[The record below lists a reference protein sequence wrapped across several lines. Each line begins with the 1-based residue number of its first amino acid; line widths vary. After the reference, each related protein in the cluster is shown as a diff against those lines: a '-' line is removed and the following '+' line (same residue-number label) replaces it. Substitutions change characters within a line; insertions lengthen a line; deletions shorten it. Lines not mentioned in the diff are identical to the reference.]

1 MTTTS
6 TVLTAVTTTKETP
19 MLALGKLLELT
30 LTDHEPAEKTQ
41 VTTRGVRLR
50 WLGEGALE
58 VRPPEGEDCGL
69 DLLLSAGIHGNE
81 TAPIE
86 LLEKLLHGVANGEI
100 RPRARVLF
108 LFGNPPAIRKG
119 ERFIEQDINRLF
131 NGRHE
136 LSSGFEAL
144 RAAELEQFAR
154 VFFSKPERTRLH
166 YDLHTAIRGSKIEQF
181 ALYPY
186 KEGRKHSRRELARL
200 AAAGMQAVLLQSKSS
215 ITFSAFTYEQLDAE
229 AFTLELGKAR
239 PFGQNEQ
246 VNLDRLET
254 RLRQIIEGNEPPT
267 DDTLDGLQLFSVARE
282 IIKHSD
288 SFNLH
293 LPTDIENFSEL
304 AKGYLLAE
312 DLAEMRWVVE
322 EEGARIIFPN
332 PKVRNGLRAGI
343 LIVPSSAQELA

>member
-1 MTTTS
+1 
-6 TVLTAVTTTKETP
+6 
-19 MLALGKLLELT
+19 MLALGKLLDLT
-30 LTDHEPAEKTQ
+30 LADHEPAEKTQ
-41 VTTRGVRLR
+41 VTVGGVRLR

-58 VRPPEGEDCGL
+58 VRPPEGKDTGL

-86 LLEKLLHGVANGEI
+86 LLDELLHGVARGEI
-100 RPRARVLF
+100 KPRARVLF
-108 LFGNPPAIRKG
+108 LFGNPEAIRKG
-119 ERFIEQDINRLF
+119 ERFVEQDINRLF

-136 LSSGFEAL
+136 LSSGAEAL

-154 VFFSKPERTRLH
+154 VFFSLPGRTRLH

-186 KEGRKHSRRELARL
+186 KEGRQHSRRELARL
-200 AAAGMQAVLLQSKSS
+200 RAAGMEAVLLQSKSS
-215 ITFSAFTYEQLDAE
+215 ITFSAFTYEQLEAE

-239 PFGQNEQ
+239 PFGQNQQ
-246 VNLDRLET
+246 VNLDHLQARLV
-254 RLRQIIEGNEPPT
+254 QIIEGTEPEG
-267 DDTLDGLQLFSVARE
+267 DDNLDGLQLFSVARE

-288 SFNLH
+288 SFHLH
-293 LPTDIENFSEL
+293 LPADIENFSEL
-304 AKGYLLAE
+304 SKGYLLAE
-312 DLAEMRWVVE
+312 DLAEMRWIVE

-343 LIVPSSAQELA
+343 LIVPDAGERLA

>member
-1 MTTTS
+1 
-6 TVLTAVTTTKETP
+6 
-19 MLALGKLLELT
+19 MLALGKLLDLT
-30 LTDHEPAEKTQ
+30 LADHEPAEKTQ
-41 VTTRGVRLR
+41 VTVGGVRLR

-58 VRPPEGEDCGL
+58 VRPPEAQDKQL

-86 LLEKLLHGVANGEI
+86 LLEKLLHGIASGKIKPQVRI
-100 RPRARVLF
+100 LF
-108 LFGNPPAIRKG
+108 LFGNPEAIRRG
-119 ERFIEQDINRLF
+119 ERFVEQDINRLF

-136 LSSGFEAL
+136 LSSGDEAL

-154 VFFSKPERTRLH
+154 VFFSLPGRARLH

-181 ALYPY
+181 ALYPF

-200 AAAGMQAVLLQSKSS
+200 AAAGMEAVLLQSKSS
-215 ITFSAFTYEQLDAE
+215 ITFSAFTYEQLEAE

-246 VNLDRLET
+246 VNLSRLEA
-254 RLRQIIEGNEPPT
+254 RLVQIIEGTEPET
-267 DDTLDGLQLFSVARE
+267 QDALDGLKLFSVSRE

-288 SFNLH
+288 SFHLH
-293 LPTDIENFSEL
+293 LPADIENFSEL
-304 AKGYLLAE
+304 SKGYLLAE
-312 DLAEMRWVVE
+312 DLAETRWVVE

-332 PKVRNGLRAGI
+332 PKVKNGLRAGI
-343 LIVPSSAQELA
+343 LIVPDSGQHLV